1 LAVIKLYSRL
11 AVGAQGKATGD
22 TMTDG
27 KDNDTDNIIDFKKAK
42 KKDSSGG
49 GDDGSR
55 EKYMYYAV
63 QPVVL
68 VEESER
74 LIRLKYMTESG
85 YLDLLG
91 LLNQI
96 QTHNSKKIRTAMI
109 TASVGVGAAVLA
121 IILAAVL

>member
-1 LAVIKLYSRL
+1 
-11 AVGAQGKATGD
+11 
-22 TMTDG
+22 MTDG

-42 KKDSSGG
+42 KKDSSGD

-109 TASVGVGAAVLA
+109 TASVSVGVAVMA
-121 IILAAVL
+121 IILAAVSL